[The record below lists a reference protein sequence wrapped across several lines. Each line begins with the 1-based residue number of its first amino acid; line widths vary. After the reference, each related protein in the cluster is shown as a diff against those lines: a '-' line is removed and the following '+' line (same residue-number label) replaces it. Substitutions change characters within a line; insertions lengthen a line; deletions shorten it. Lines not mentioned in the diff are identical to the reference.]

1 MKIAALIG
9 TGSLLLVL
17 GIAGPVYSQDK
28 PEEKPQEQKAPE
40 EKPAEKP
47 AAKPAARPA
56 AKPAAKPTSKPVD
69 QPAAKPKEDPKTAH
83 DTAHDT
89 THDTTHDAAH
99 PAAKPAAKPAAQA
112 HTGDQPRP
120 ADKPATTKNV
130 RVQNDQT
137 HTAAQQN
144 HGGAGRIPDDKF
156 RAHFGQQHHFH
167 VGHPQMV
174 GGRSQFAYG
183 GYNFYYS
190 QPWPSGWG
198 YEDDVYIIDDGGV
211 YYLVDAGHPGAQLL
225 VTVVL

>member
-9 TGSLLLVL
+9 TGSLLLML
-17 GIAGPVYSQDK
+17 GIAGPAFAQDK

-47 AAKPAARPA
+47 AAKPATKPA
-56 AKPAAKPTSKPVD
+56 AKPASKPVD

-83 DTAHDT
+83 DT
-89 THDTTHDAAH
+89 THDTSHDAAH
-99 PAAKPAAKPAAQA
+99 PAAKPAAQA
-112 HTGDQPRP
+112 HASDQAHP

-137 HTAAQQN
+137 HTATQQN
-144 HGGAGRIPDDKF
+144 HGSAGRIPDDKF
-156 RAHFGQQHHFH
+156 RAHFGQEHHFH
-167 VGHPQMV
+167 VGHPQVV

-190 QPWPSGWG
+190 QPWPVGWG
-198 YEDDVYIIDDGGV
+198 YDDDVYIIDDGGV
-211 YYLVDAGHPGAQLL
+211 YYLVDVVHPGAQLL